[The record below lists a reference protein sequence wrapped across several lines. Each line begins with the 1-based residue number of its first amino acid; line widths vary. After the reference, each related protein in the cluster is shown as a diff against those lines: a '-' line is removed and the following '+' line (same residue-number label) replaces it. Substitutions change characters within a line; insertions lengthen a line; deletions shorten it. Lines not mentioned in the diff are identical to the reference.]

1 MADKDI
7 GDVYV
12 HKEERSW
19 GDKRC
24 FTQGDGIWNKGYMT
38 CAKVQ
43 RYGTK
48 ARQNLTV
55 TGECLRR
62 WHKDG
67 FRAGWGQLQDKLS
80 HGV

>member
-1 MADKDI
+1 MADKDT

-24 FTQGDGIWNKGYMT
+24 FTQGDGIWNKGYVT
-38 CAKVQ
+38 CAEVQ
-43 RYGTK
+43 RCG
-48 ARQNLTV
+48 AEVIQNLTV

-62 WHKDG
+62 WHKSG
-67 FRAGWGQLQDKLS
+67 FRAGWGQLQDMLS